1 MPDPKRKLPKV
12 ARRRNAR
19 HNAPHRPIKPSG
31 LRDDRVTIQWL
42 RDLMR
47 EFLRQRQWEKYH
59 LPRNLAASISVEAGE
74 LLELFQWLTPEEA
87 ALRCSSDP
95 AFRHAVGEELCDV
108 LMYCISLAN
117 AMDFNIAQTIAAKMR
132 KNHEKYPPEKFLGH
146 YERPLRNLTM
156 NSTEEYRP

>member
-1 MPDPKRKLPKV
+1 MPNPKRKPQKV
-12 ARRRNAR
+12 ARRGNAR
-19 HNAPHRPIKPSG
+19 QNAPHRSIKPG
-31 LRDDRVTIQWL
+31 DLRDDLVTIQWL

-87 ALRCSSDP
+87 AARCANDP
-95 AFRHAVGEELCDV
+95 AFRQAVGEELCDV
-108 LMYCISLAN
+108 MMYCISLAN
-117 AMDFNIAQTIAAKMR
+117 AMDFNIAQTIAAKMQ
-132 KNHEKYPPEKFLGH
+132 KNHAKYPPEKFLGH

-156 NSTEEYRP
+156 NPTEERRP